1 MNKITGVSDGTHLI
15 PVSWKLNA
23 GIADE
28 DIPLHNAIIMGV
40 VMARKINVMRLWD
53 GTINISEKIG
63 KINSNISSI
72 NSTIANISE
81 NVWIVPQYGNNC
93 TTTCVIS
100 SVDSDIPDIS
110 STVTTD
116 NITITPKISTEDVD
130 I

>member
-1 MNKITGVSDGTHLI
+1 MNKITGISDGTHLI

-40 VMARKINVMRLWD
+40 VMARKIDVMRLWD

-63 KINSNISSI
+63 LTNSSIGTI
-72 NSTIANISE
+72 NSTVANISE
-81 NVWIVPQYGNNC
+81 TASVATQYGNNSNIV
-93 TTTCVIS
+93 CVIPY
-100 SVDSDIPDIS
+100 VDSEIDDIV
-110 STVTTD
+110 STVSTPI
-116 NITITPKISTEDVD
+116 ITEKIITED